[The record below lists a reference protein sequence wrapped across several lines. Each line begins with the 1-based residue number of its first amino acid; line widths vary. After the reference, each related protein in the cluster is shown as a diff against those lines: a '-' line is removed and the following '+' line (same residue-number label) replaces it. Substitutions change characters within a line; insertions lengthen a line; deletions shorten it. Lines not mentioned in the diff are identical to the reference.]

1 MDGRINM
8 IICMNIEM
16 NDKVAIL
23 PPYYF
28 SYLKSLQIYI
38 IYILR
43 EYKFILGGIGLW
55 KREYLYLATFTVST
69 IS

>member
-1 MDGRINM
+1 MDGRINT
-8 IICMNIEM
+8 IICINIEM

-23 PPYYF
+23 PPYHF

-43 EYKFILGGIGLW
+43 EYKSILGGIGLW
-55 KREYLYLATFTVST
+55 KREYWYSEIFTVSM